1 MIQAN
6 PIQGPSYSGMA
17 SDTRKVMR
25 LIQDIRVVTAL
36 PATPDPTVTYLVGAQ
51 NTIPVSGLDGNT
63 MQSLNVVANIINPA
77 GGDSITLRFNGV
89 TSNVYDYRF
98 SQAGTT
104 SQTAANAQSFM
115 AVCPTSGNNSIN
127 SINISIDATT
137 GLNRRYT
144 GYASQGA
151 VIQQQVAGL
160 YLTGGVW
167 RDSSTNITSMTFGYA
182 SITGGF
188 GVGTVIRIFALV

>member
-17 SDTRKVMR
+17 EDTRKVMK

-36 PATPDPTVTYLVGAQ
+36 PANPDPTVTYLVGAQ

-63 MQSLNVVANIINPA
+63 MQSLNVIADIINPA
-77 GGDSITLRFNGV
+77 GGDSLILRFNGV

-98 SQAGTT
+98 SYAGSTSTT
-104 SQTAANAQSFM
+104 PAPAVSFM
-115 AVCPTSGNNSIN
+115 AIGPTSGSG
-127 SINISIDATT
+127 S
-137 GLNRRYT
+137 LNRISMNVNTLSGINRSFISFL
-144 GYASQGA
+144 SQGG
-151 VIQQQVAGL
+151 ISQQQVAGML
-160 YLTGGVW
+160 LSSGVW

-188 GVGTVIRIFALV
+188 GVGTVIRIFALL

>member
-17 SDTRKVMR
+17 SDTRKTMR

-63 MQSLNVVANIINPA
+63 MQSLNVIADIINPA
-77 GGDSITLRFNGV
+77 GGDSLILRFNGV

-98 SQAGTT
+98 SYAGST
-104 SQTAANAQSFM
+104 STTAAPGVSFM
-115 AVCPTSGNNSIN
+115 AIGPTSGSG
-127 SINISIDATT
+127 S
-137 GLNRRYT
+137 LNRISMNVNTLAGINR
-144 GYASQGA
+144 GFISFLSQGG
-151 VIQQQVAGL
+151 VIQQQVAGML
-160 YLTGGVW
+160 LSSGVW